1 MKTKRSL
8 VLAITCAA
16 LPTLAAAQ
24 SSVTLYGRL
33 DAGITYVSNAGGG
46 SQYKFDDGVLY
57 GNRWGLKGTEDLGG
71 GLSSVFVLENGFS
84 LGTGS
89 FRQGGAEFGRQ
100 AYVGLKNQ
108 YGSITMGNQYDAVW
122 DYLGLAGYNLGAFTS
137 GYGLHQGDLD
147 GYLGRRLQNSIK
159 FSSADFNGFRGG
171 AMYSFSNVAGNFHQ
185 GSSWSAGASYNHGAF
200 SAGAAYTQLNN
211 PSGVNGLDPY
221 AQLGVTSLLGQTVA
235 VRNPTTGVV
244 TDSFANAP
252 FNINKQAVTAI
263 GASYVIDNL
272 TLASTITN
280 TQLNGFGNSD
290 HLRVYEAGGQ
300 YYFTPTFFSI
310 LSYEYNKLES
320 EHWNQMSAGV
330 GYQISKRTLLYAGG
344 DYVKATSQVNAVIGD
359 SFAPSSNDHQSDV
372 RVGMY
377 TSF

>member
-16 LPTLAAAQ
+16 LPTFAVAQ

-33 DAGITYVSNAGGG
+33 DAGITYVSNAGGA

-57 GNRWGLKGTEDLGG
+57 GNRWGLKGIEDLGG
-71 GLSSVFVLENGFS
+71 GLSTVFVLENGFS
-84 LGTGS
+84 LGTGN

-108 YGSITMGNQYDAVW
+108 YGSITMGNQYDFVW
-122 DYLGLAGYNLGAFTS
+122 DYLGLPGYNLGAFTS
-137 GYGLHQGDLD
+137 GYGLHEGDLD

-171 AMYSFSNVAGNFHQ
+171 ALYSFSNVAGNFHQ
-185 GSSWSAGASYNHGAF
+185 GSSWSAGASYNHGDF
-200 SAGAAYTQLNN
+200 SAGAAYTRLNN

-252 FNINKQAVTAI
+252 FNVDKQTVAAI
-263 GASYVIDNL
+263 GASYVIDKL
-272 TLASTITN
+272 TVASTITN
-280 TQLNGFGNSD
+280 TQLNGYGNSD
-290 HLRVYEAGGQ
+290 HLRVYEVGGQ
-300 YYFTPTFFSI
+300 YNFTPTFFTI

-320 EHWNQMSAGV
+320 EHWNQVSAGF

-344 DYVKATSQVNAVIGD
+344 DYVKASSQVNAVIGN
-359 SFAPSSNDHQSDV
+359 SFAPSSNDHQADI
-372 RVGMY
+372 RAGMY
-377 TSF
+377 TTF